1 MEEYNNAENFIH
13 NIKKKH
19 GDVWGKKDMRGK
31 ASEKKKREGFP
42 IFLFGVG
49 RRGG

>member
-1 MEEYNNAENFIH
+1 MEEYNNAENFNQ
-13 NIKKKH
+13 NIKKH
-19 GDVWGKKDMRGK
+19 GDVWGKKDMGGK
-31 ASEKKKREGFP
+31 ATEKKKREGFP